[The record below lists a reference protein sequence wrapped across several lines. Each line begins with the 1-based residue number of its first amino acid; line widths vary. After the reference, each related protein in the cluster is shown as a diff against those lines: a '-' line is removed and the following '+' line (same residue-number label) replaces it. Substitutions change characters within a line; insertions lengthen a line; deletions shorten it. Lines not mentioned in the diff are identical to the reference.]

1 MHQVFAV
8 WRQLL
13 PLRRSAF
20 VYQFALIRY
29 ATRKN
34 AGANMLKG
42 CRRTVPAEGFA
53 FHSTHLAEGRHR
65 WRVAVVGRSGSQLC
79 RLPLPNANRSL
90 RICFGVLLMKV
101 IFQSRTRS
109 AIKRGTAR
117 PGERHRLRGLRGKLP
132 RGARIARRNVD
143 SAAEAKA
150 TVIND
155 ADAAAGPGRGD
166 HHDHVHSF
174 SVSEVLYHPTM
185 QRFPSRLCL
194 HDLPGDNGSLPQD
207 RRRDTISDTR
217 DRKPHALA
225 E

>member
-1 MHQVFAV
+1 M
-8 WRQLL
+8 RQLPSSRSVATQL
-13 PLRRSAF
+13 VVFGVRSQVRQWRRTGASASRPRTPSTHSNF
-20 VYQFALIRY
+20 VPTRN

-155 ADAAAGPGRGD
+155 ADAATG
-166 HHDHVHSF
+166 
-174 SVSEVLYHPTM
+174 SE
-185 QRFPSRLCL
+185 C
-194 HDLPGDNGSLPQD
+194 
-207 RRRDTISDTR
+207 
-217 DRKPHALA
+217 
-225 E
+225 